1 MLFLVDDLQ
10 FNSFTVDMTVPDSP
24 DEQKCQGIVDQA
36 GHAEGEVGGM
46 IMDVMKRAALKVLGT
61 LVVGEKKIIEK
72 GPITIH
78 SALYVFCWRQ

>member
-1 MLFLVDDLQ
+1 
-10 FNSFTVDMTVPDSP
+10 MTVPDSP

-46 IMDVMKRAALKVLGT
+46 IMDVMQRAAMKVLGT

-78 SALYVFCWRQ
+78 SAL